1 MLVRLFNCLALL
13 CLSAVTQAQTI
24 TLTSP
29 YGPGHFTTPPIYPI
43 LEAANQSQTKYNFV
57 LELKPGGNGT
67 VNVRYMDQSPDLRL
81 SIIAPA
87 HVENIDSGEL
97 QENNYVPVSG
107 LGDACV
113 GVFVRNDSVFKK
125 PELIVGGVGFGN
137 AAHLTG
143 LSIADKFNQ
152 TSRYIPF
159 KTNLDAFV
167 NLGQE
172 GGIDIT
178 TERVLT
184 FNNMKTKL
192 QSVKVYA
199 VNCPVRLP
207 ESSDT
212 PTLAELG
219 YRVPTVWNIFIAN
232 KAMSLDRRT
241 ELAKILDTAIV
252 KVGAAKIKELSDLRP
267 PVFDNVGIQQFYNSR
282 IETHRSVLKKYKSK
296 VEADKTYK

>member
-1 MLVRLFNCLALL
+1 MSLLKTLVLGLFCFT
-13 CLSAVTQAQTI
+13 VQAETI

-29 YGPGHFTTPPIYPI
+29 YGPGHFTTPPVYPI
-43 LEAANQSQTKYNFV
+43 LEAANQSQNKYNFV
-57 LELKPGGNGT
+57 LELKPGGNGV
-67 VNVRYMDQSPDLRL
+67 VNVRYMDQSPETRL

-97 QENNYVPVSG
+97 IESNYVPVTG

-113 GVFVRNDSVFKK
+113 GVFVRNDQVFKK

-143 LSIADKFNQ
+143 LSVAERFNQ

-167 NLGQE
+167 SLAQD

-184 FNNMKTKL
+184 YNNMRSKF
-192 QSVKVYA
+192 QNIRVYA
-199 VNCPVRLP
+199 VNCPVRITDSP
-207 ESSDT
+207 ET
-212 PTLAELG
+212 PTMSELG

-232 KAMSLDRRT
+232 KAMSAERRT
-241 ELAKILDTAIV
+241 ELAKILDASIV

-267 PVFDNVGIQQFYNSR
+267 PVFDSINIQNFYNSR
-282 IETHRSVLKKYKSK
+282 IETHRLVLRKYKSK
-296 VEADKTYK
+296 VESDKNYK

>member
-1 MLVRLFNCLALL
+1 MKLVNFIVL
-13 CLSAVTQAQTI
+13 CLGAWNLQAQTI

-43 LEAANQSQTKYNFV
+43 LEVANQSQSKYNFI

-67 VNVRYMDQSPDLRL
+67 VNVRYMDQSPETRL

-97 QENNYVPVSG
+97 QETNYVPVSG

-125 PELIVGGVGFGN
+125 TELIVGGVGFGN

-184 FNNMKTKL
+184 HSTLRSKL
-192 QSVKVYA
+192 PNIKVYA
-199 VNCPVRLP
+199 VNCPVRLT
-207 ESSDT
+207 ESPDT
-212 PTLAELG
+212 PTLTELG
-219 YRVPTVWNIFIAN
+219 YKVPTVWNIFIAN
-232 KAMSLDRRT
+232 KAMTTERRT
-241 ELAKILDTAIV
+241 ELARILDQAIL

-267 PVFDNVGIQQFYNSR
+267 PVFDNQNIQSFYNSR
-282 IETHRSVLKKYKSK
+282 IETHRLVLKKYKTK
-296 VEADKTYK
+296 VESDKNYK